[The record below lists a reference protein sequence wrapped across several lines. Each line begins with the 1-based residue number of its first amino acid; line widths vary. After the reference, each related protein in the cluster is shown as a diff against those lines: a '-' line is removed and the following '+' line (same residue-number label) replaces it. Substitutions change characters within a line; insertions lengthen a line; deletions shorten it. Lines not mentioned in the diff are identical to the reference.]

1 MKNCIIGTA
10 GHIDHGKTEL
20 IRALTGRETDTL
32 KEEKVRGISI
42 DLGFT
47 YCDLPNGIRAGIVD
61 VPGHEKFL
69 SNMLAGVCGID
80 LVLLVI
86 ALDEGIKPQ
95 TLEHMEILSQLQVK
109 QGIVVLTKLDCVEQE
124 WAELME
130 DEIAEGLQ
138 GTVCALWPRVRVSS
152 KTGEG
157 IERLKQLLAEE
168 SGSCKK
174 ERNRM
179 AAFRMPIDRVFSL
192 EGRGTVIA
200 GTVLEGKI
208 CPEER
213 VEIYPTGK
221 CVRIRGIQSHG
232 DEIACACAGQR
243 AALLVA
249 GIKKEEVQRGHVAA
263 AERTLRLSERL
274 DVKIRM
280 AKDTKRKIKN
290 RMRLHLH
297 IGTCQCV
304 CRVVLFGC
312 EELKAGE
319 EGYAQLLLEEPLAVK
334 KRDLFILR
342 FYSPL
347 ETIGGGIVLD
357 ECARKQKRSDAG
369 VTVRLAQMEEGKNE
383 QLLLGAIK
391 AAGDR
396 LLCMEELTAC
406 IGLDVEMTVEMIS
419 GGEINGVHILEGKR
433 TKYVT
438 SESQLNRWERQS
450 MEWLEEYRK
459 VHPYQSEIPKAA
471 LQKAVFPKWDKERFE
486 VVFHFFSSPIFPVQK
501 DERFWKIREYLLQQL
516 NKARFQFLKIGEL
529 CPKKLSEEQYRE
541 LIGTLVNEG
550 ELVHISE
557 DYYTTSELIRE
568 AIEQTEIYFQEH
580 EVLTYTVL
588 KNLLGTT
595 RRSVKALVS
604 YFDIVKITKPA
615 GGETERVKGAF
626 FY

>member
-1 MKNCIIGTA
+1 
-10 GHIDHGKTEL
+10 
-20 IRALTGRETDTL
+20 
-32 KEEKVRGISI
+32 
-42 DLGFT
+42 
-47 YCDLPNGIRAGIVD
+47 
-61 VPGHEKFL
+61 
-69 SNMLAGVCGID
+69 
-80 LVLLVI
+80 
-86 ALDEGIKPQ
+86 
-95 TLEHMEILSQLQVK
+95 
-109 QGIVVLTKLDCVEQE
+109 
-124 WAELME
+124 
-130 DEIAEGLQ
+130 
-138 GTVCALWPRVRVSS
+138 
-152 KTGEG
+152 
-157 IERLKQLLAEE
+157 
-168 SGSCKK
+168 
-174 ERNRM
+174 
-179 AAFRMPIDRVFSL
+179 
-192 EGRGTVIA
+192 
-200 GTVLEGKI
+200 
-208 CPEER
+208 
-213 VEIYPTGK
+213 
-221 CVRIRGIQSHG
+221 
-232 DEIACACAGQR
+232 
-243 AALLVA
+243 
-249 GIKKEEVQRGHVAA
+249 
-263 AERTLRLSERL
+263 
-274 DVKIRM
+274 
-280 AKDTKRKIKN
+280 
-290 RMRLHLH
+290 MRLHLH
-297 IGTCQCV
+297 IGTCQGV

-334 KRDLFILR
+334 KRDRFILR

-357 ECARKQKRSDAG
+357 ECAQKQKRSDAG
-369 VTVRLAQMEEGKNE
+369 VPVRLAQMEEGKNE

-406 IGLDVEMTVEMIS
+406 VGLDVEMTVEMIS
-419 GGEINGVHILEGKR
+419 NGEINGVHILEGKR

-438 SESQLNRWERQS
+438 SESQLSCWERQS

-459 VHPYQSEIPKAA
+459 AHPYQSEIPKAV
-471 LQKAVFPKWDKERFE
+471 LKKAVFPKWDKERFE

-501 DERFWKIREYLLQQL
+501 DERFWEIREYLLQHL

-604 YFDIVKITKPA
+604 YFDMVKITKPA